1 MYKLQISI
9 KIKINFCYEDL
20 QSFST
25 ACAHLVVWK
34 HDYRFP
40 LRTCLILRLLHA
52 QINR

>member
-1 MYKLQISI
+1 MNKLQISI
-9 KIKINFCYEDL
+9 KFKTNYCYEDL
-20 QSFST
+20 QSLST
-25 ACAHLVVWK
+25 ACALLMVWK